1 MGRDVVHLP
10 GDGDALGLHP
20 AARLGVAA
28 ALGGNRALLDG
39 AGALLVLVQGVAGE
53 GGGQGQGH
61 VLEHGELRQDARL
74 LRRRRS
80 EQQHEAHDHARD
92 SRLGPRSR
100 RGQGE
105 QRDEGPGHGK
115 GDAVQLRLK
124 QTPADQAPHEHG
136 PGELA
141 PQHERQRGER
151 DGQKR
156 EARGHHSLDAHEP
169 AHELVGDEQVNGHGE
184 LQAAEP
190 EGPRRDDG
198 VDEPVGGRKL
208 RGISKDLI
216 HDRYGKRPDAHA
228 PYTAG
233 CMKRAC

>member
-1 MGRDVVHLP
+1 MAASARERA
-10 GDGDALGLHP
+10 DASVNS
-20 AARLGVAA
+20 AM
-28 ALGGNRALLDG
+28 
-39 AGALLVLVQGVAGE
+39 
-53 GGGQGQGH
+53 
-61 VLEHGELRQDARL
+61 
-74 LRRRRS
+74 
-80 EQQHEAHDHARD
+80 
-92 SRLGPRSR
+92 
-100 RGQGE
+100 RGQ
-105 QRDEGPGHGK
+105 

-141 PQHERQRGER
+141 PQHERQSGER

-156 EARGHHSLDAHEP
+156 EARGHHGLDAHEP
-169 AHELVGDEQVNGHGE
+169 AHELVGNEQVHGHGE

-216 HDRYGKRPDAHA
+216 HDRYGKRLRRRA
-228 PYTAG
+228 PYTTG